1 MVAQPNPSWLGELS
15 PSCLCVFGVPENRN
29 GPLALALAMGEVPPS
44 KQDHRL
50 DHKTILASPWRAKMP
65 NKKKHQ
71 QLPLPISA

>member
-44 KQDHRL
+44 N
-50 DHKTILASPWRAKMP
+50 KTTA
-65 NKKKHQ
+65 
-71 QLPLPISA
+71 